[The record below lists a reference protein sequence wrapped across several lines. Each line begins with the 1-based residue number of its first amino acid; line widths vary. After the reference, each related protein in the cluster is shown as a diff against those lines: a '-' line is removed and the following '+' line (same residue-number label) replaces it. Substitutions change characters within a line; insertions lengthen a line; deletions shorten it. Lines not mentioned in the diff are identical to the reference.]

1 MDEGNAFQLQV
12 ALFVHLVV
20 ALLASLLAINFCTS
34 SSSSRCTLVF
44 VFLPP
49 RSPSSSLSLRF

>member
-34 SSSSRCTLVF
+34 SSSRCTLVF